1 MPSKKELK
9 ATYIEQQQT
18 YEQVCLVGKELLR
31 EALHS
36 EGIELLHVSHRV
48 KSFES
53 FYEKIS
59 RKKYSN
65 PYADTE
71 DICGLR
77 VICFYIND
85 LPQVGDIIGDTFQI
99 QNRIDKM
106 LDAETDRF
114 GYRSNHYVVT
124 LPNHPEYE
132 DYKGYKIEVQT
143 RTALMHTWAH
153 IQGKLEYKKAEHS
166 PRIFRRK
173 LFQLSALLEL
183 ADEQFQSLKL
193 EKNLFRAS
201 LTGSSAEFT
210 ATTELNIDTFMAFME
225 LYFPNRRESYR
236 YSKLLMIELINC
248 QLNFSHLICG
258 YELLKNHLT
267 EIEKEASRTF
277 SREQIMKLIL
287 AISNDHFFTT
297 FVNDELIIENT
308 KTIQKW
314 KEYIN
319 TNNSNK

>member
-1 MPSKKELK
+1 MASKKELK
-9 ATYIEQQQT
+9 AQYIKNQQT
-18 YEQVCLVGKELLR
+18 YEQICLSAKELLR

-59 RKKYSN
+59 RKKYTN

-85 LPQVGDIIGDTFQI
+85 LPHVGEIIGQTFQV
-99 QNRIDKM
+99 QNSIDKIQE
-106 LDAETDRF
+106 AETDRF
-114 GYRSNHYVVT
+114 GYRSNHYIVT
-124 LPNHPEYE
+124 LPEHSSFGAY
-132 DYKGYKIEVQT
+132 GGHKIEVQT

-153 IQGKLEYKKAEHS
+153 IQGKLEYKKAEYT

-201 LTGSSAEFT
+201 LSAPSAVFT
-210 ATTELNIDTFMAFME
+210 PTTELNIDTFMAFME
-225 LYFPNRRESYR
+225 HYFPNRRESYR
-236 YSKLLMIELINC
+236 YSKLLMIQLINC
-248 QLNFSHLICG
+248 QLNFSHLISG
-258 YELLKNHLT
+258 YDLLKSHMN
-267 EIEKEASRTF
+267 EIEEDAARSF
-277 SREQIMKLIL
+277 SREEMMKMIL
-287 AISNDHFFTT
+287 FITSSSFFQS
-297 FVNDELIIENT
+297 FQQDELLL
-308 KTIQKW
+308 
-314 KEYIN
+314 
-319 TNNSNK
+319 NNESVILLWQEKLAKV

>member
-9 ATYIEQQQT
+9 AKYTDQQET
-18 YEQVCLVGKELLR
+18 YEQACLTGKELLR
-31 EALHS
+31 QALHD

-85 LPQVGDIIGDTFQI
+85 LPRVGDIVGQTFQI
-99 QNRIDKM
+99 QDSIDKI

-114 GYRSNHYVVT
+114 GYRSNHYIVT
-124 LPNHPEYE
+124 LPKRPEYNE
-132 DYKGYKIEVQT
+132 LSDLKIEVQT

-153 IQGKLEYKKAEHS
+153 IQGKLEYKKAEHT

-193 EKNLFRAS
+193 EKNLFRAA
-201 LTGSSAEFT
+201 LTNSSAEFT
-210 ATTELNIDTFMAFME
+210 PTTELNIDTFMAFME

-248 QLNFSHLICG
+248 QLNFSHLISG
-258 YELLKNHLT
+258 YDLLKEHLKS
-267 EIEKEASRTF
+267 IEKDASRNF
-277 SREQIMKLIL
+277 SREEMMKIIL
-287 AISNDHFFTT
+287 SITNDVFYESFKS
-297 FVNDELIIENT
+297 DELLAKNST
-308 KTIQKW
+308 TIQVW
-314 KEYIN
+314 KTKLEL
-319 TNNSNK
+319 